1 MTRTKIPWTRGD
13 DGSAGF
19 TWNPVTGCSAQCPY
33 CYARRMAKRLK
44 AMNSPRYANGFA
56 PTFHPEA
63 LSEPL
68 HWRKPRRVFVC
79 SMGDL
84 FDPAITDEQIAAV
97 FGVMAACPQHT
108 FQVLTKQ
115 AKQMREWFARY
126 EGTSGAGA
134 SSYAATMQ
142 AVALEPGTAESS
154 VNWYEV
160 TKRQPW
166 PLPNVTLMV
175 TAENQATADER
186 IPHLLAT
193 PAAVRGVS
201 LEPLLRPVDL
211 EDTGAMGCSC
221 IYQERGEDRCTG
233 QCVFYRNAID
243 KTRRLDWVIVGADST
258 RGADEM
264 PEDWVRDLRDQC
276 VAADVPFFYKQRIV
290 GGKRIEVPEL
300 DGRQW
305 VEFPEVQA

>member
-19 TWNPVTGCSAQCPY
+19 TWNPATGCTAQCTY

-97 FGVMAACPQHT
+97 FGIMAACPQHT
-108 FQVLTKQ
+108 FQVLTKRAERMQ
-115 AKQMREWFARY
+115 SLFARMVTGRATKWG
-126 EGTSGAGA
+126 EHAGQCLPDIAWMEEALFRDDVRRSGLSAG
-134 SSYAATMQ
+134 SRVSQ
-142 AVALEPGTAESS
+142 
-154 VNWYEV
+154 
-160 TKRQPW
+160 W
-166 PLPNVTLMV
+166 PLPNVVLMV
-175 TAENQATADER
+175 TVEDQAAADKR
-186 IPHLLAT
+186 IPDLLAT

-201 LEPLLRPVDL
+201 LEPLLGPVDISPWL
-211 EDTGAMGCSC
+211 H
-221 IYQERGEDRCTG
+221 RGVDAARPG
-233 QCVFYRNAID
+233 DADYDALN
-243 KTRRLDWVIVGADST
+243 WVIVGADST
-258 RGADEM
+258 RGAPEM

-276 VAADVPFFYKQRIV
+276 VAAGVPYFYKQRIV
-290 GGKRIEVPEL
+290 GGKRIELPEL

-305 VEFPEVQA
+305 KEFPEVRA